1 MVNPL
6 ALAATLQA
14 ARLSR
19 TQTRM
24 LVLTELA
31 RTGPVPRTARDIH
44 AVLRQGR
51 VSLPFSTTHRVLQ
64 RFADH
69 GLVVAVATDP
79 GGPAYHLSADLI
91 PHLCRPDP

>member
-6 ALAATLQA
+6 ALARALQA
-14 ARLSR
+14 ARLAR

-31 RTGPVPRTARDIH
+31 RTGPAARTARDIH

-51 VSLPFSTTHRVLQ
+51 VSLPFSTTHRVL
-64 RFADH
+64 RCFADQ

-79 GGPAYHLSADLI
+79 GGPAFCLNADLI
-91 PHLCRPDP
+91 EPTGRPDP

>member
-6 ALAATLQA
+6 ALARALQA
-14 ARLSR
+14 ARLAR

-31 RTGPVPRTARDIH
+31 RTGPAPRTARDIH

-64 RFADH
+64 CFTAK
-69 GLVVAVATDP
+69 GLAVPVVAEA
-79 GGPAYHLSADLI
+79 GGPALRLSADLI
-91 PHLCRPDP
+91 EAAGRPDP